1 MHATTAKIATVATVL
16 TLLAAATAT
25 ANASMTVLTNAVPE
39 TAQVV
44 VVIDGRHVERLLLE
58 GYGDITDAVHP
69 GRNTA
74 AVRWSGPVRRID
86 FKITYSTNPN
96 NSKDVLVVRAD
107 AARDAALRSAGS
119 RTYTFTIPR

>member
-1 MHATTAKIATVATVL
+1 MNAMTSKIAAVAAAL
-16 TLLAAATAT
+16 TLLVATTAT
-25 ANASMTVLTNAVPE
+25 ANASMTVLTNAVAE
-39 TAQVV
+39 TTQVV
-44 VVIDGRHVERLLLE
+44 VVIDGGHVERLLLE

-74 AVRWSGPVRRID
+74 TVRWYGPIRRID
-86 FKITYSTNPN
+86 FKITYSANPN

-107 AARDAALRSAGS
+107 AAHDAALRRAGS